1 MLNARLYV
9 EKFNKETFV
18 HLKEESKTF
27 EVKLKNNRENRWL
40 NKQKMEDMEVEKLPK
55 GITKREV
62 RYRFIQSPKATQIM
76 KEFDMYDKNKSLSA
90 NSVFFLNALEE
101 QNRFVELWEKLSK

>member
-1 MLNARLYV
+1 
-9 EKFNKETFV
+9 
-18 HLKEESKTF
+18 
-27 EVKLKNNRENRWL
+27 
-40 NKQKMEDMEVEKLPK
+40 MEVDKLPE

-76 KEFDMYDKNKSLSA
+76 KEFDMYDKTKSLSA

-101 QNRFVELWEKLSK
+101 QNRLVELWVKLSK